1 MLERLALNNVGPAPE
16 MALDFRPRVN
26 LITGDNGL
34 GKSFLLDVAWWA
46 LTRRWPR
53 EVNRRMTSGFPARP
67 HDPEREASIT
77 FRVRGKTVTTSYTAT
92 FSKPDQAW
100 IGGPGRPAI
109 PGLVV
114 YAHADGSFS
123 VWDPARNYWTQP
135 VNSDVPE
142 RRPAYVFTE
151 EEVWD
156 GLRDDVN
163 GRSVPVCNGLLY
175 DWSTW
180 IQAHDDNAR
189 GMASA
194 LLALSPSQE
203 PNESI
208 TPGPPMRLSVD
219 DARDIPTIET
229 GYAGSVP
236 ILHASS
242 GVRRAVALA
251 YMLTWTWSE
260 HKVTAR
266 MRGEEPSAQIVML
279 FDEVE
284 SHLHPHWQR
293 SILRCS
299 AQSRVRT
306 PGRWPTPACRVHTF
320 APGDG
325 VRRTVVRP
333 TTGRLV
339 RPRPARRPAQDA
351 IAAPCLHTSRHDG
364 RVAYERSLRPCD
376 GPQPG
381 RGTGDSPRKTAAP
394 PVRAAAGGHHGGPR
408 QVGRNLAGHRPI
420 PGAVERVRREP
431 GWNTV
436 IRVAPACEPGDLG
449 KAWSAALP
457 RQSRGPL
464 SACVS
469 TISNAAK
476 HERSTRRHTGMA
488 TLPSIT

>member
-16 MALDFRPRVN
+16 MALDFRPGVN

-100 IGGPGRPAI
+100 AGGPGRPAI

-123 VWDPARNYWTQP
+123 VWDPARNYRTQP

-203 PNESI
+203 PNEAI

-293 SILRCS
+293 SILRALRGLGSVLLDGGQLQLVVSTHSPLVMAS
-299 AQSRVRT
+299 AEPWFDPQQDAWFDLDLQGDPPRMQLRHPVYTPHGTTGAWLTSEAFGLATDSSREAEQAILHARQLLLQSEPPLEDIMTVHDKLAGTLPDIDPFRVR
-306 PGRWPTPACRVHTF
+306 WNAF
-320 APGDG
+320 
-325 VRRTVVRP
+325 
-333 TTGRLV
+333 
-339 RPRPARRPAQDA
+339 
-351 IAAPCLHTSRHDG
+351 
-364 RVAYERSLRPCD
+364 
-376 GPQPG
+376 
-381 RGTGDSPRKTAAP
+381 
-394 PVRAAAGGHHGGPR
+394 
-408 QVGRNLAGHRPI
+408 
-420 PGAVERVRREP
+420 VE
-431 GWNTV
+431 
-436 IRVAPACEPGDLG
+436 
-449 KAWSAALP
+449 
-457 RQSRGPL
+457 SRGGTP
-464 SACVS
+464 
-469 TISNAAK
+469 
-476 HERSTRRHTGMA
+476 
-488 TLPSIT
+488 

>member
-16 MALDFRPRVN
+16 MALDFRPGVN

-100 IGGPGRPAI
+100 VGGPGRPAI

-123 VWDPARNYWTQP
+123 VWDPARNYWTQA

-203 PNESI
+203 PDEAI

-219 DARDIPTIET
+219 DARDIPTIQT
-229 GYAGSVP
+229 GYAGPVP

-293 SILRCS
+293 SILRALRSLGSVLLDDGQLQLVVSTHSPLVMAS
-299 AQSRVRT
+299 AEPWFDPQQDAWFDLDLQGDPPRMQLRHPVYTPHGTTGAWLTSEAFGLATDSSREAEQAILHARQLLLPSEPPLEDIMAVHDELAVTLPDIDPFRVR
-306 PGRWPTPACRVHTF
+306 WNAF
-320 APGDG
+320 
-325 VRRTVVRP
+325 
-333 TTGRLV
+333 
-339 RPRPARRPAQDA
+339 
-351 IAAPCLHTSRHDG
+351 
-364 RVAYERSLRPCD
+364 
-376 GPQPG
+376 
-381 RGTGDSPRKTAAP
+381 
-394 PVRAAAGGHHGGPR
+394 
-408 QVGRNLAGHRPI
+408 
-420 PGAVERVRREP
+420 VE
-431 GWNTV
+431 
-436 IRVAPACEPGDLG
+436 
-449 KAWSAALP
+449 
-457 RQSRGPL
+457 SRGGTP
-464 SACVS
+464 
-469 TISNAAK
+469 
-476 HERSTRRHTGMA
+476 
-488 TLPSIT
+488 